1 MPGKR
6 NSRSRVRGSWAAR
19 LTGAGFA
26 ILLAVVGVAT
36 YLVVGGSHAS
46 KDATALPTRVL
57 GTQAIG
63 LISTGPAAS
72 GDANPNPQTLLASRS
87 GLSFVTSGQSGANWT
102 ADQMAGGTYIFIY
115 LPTGQCLGPSSLG
128 SLAGLAKCNLA
139 ASQRWVRRGGQA
151 DSTGLEYWQIRNLA
165 SGLCLTSVAAKGSA
179 KAGASAARLQR
190 CQSQPGW
197 RQLIAFL
204 TAD

>member
-6 NSRSRVRGSWAAR
+6 NARSRVRGSWAAR
-19 LTGAGFA
+19 LTGTGFA

-36 YLVVGGSHAS
+36 YLIVGGPHAS

-63 LISTGPAAS
+63 LVNTAPATP

-87 GLSFVTSGQSGANWT
+87 GLSFVTSGQAGANWT
-102 ADQMAGGTYIFIY
+102 ADQMVGGTYIFIY
-115 LPTGQCLGPSSLG
+115 LPTGQCLGPSRG
-128 SLAGLAKCNLA
+128 SLMGLSQCNLS
-139 ASQRWVRRGGQA
+139 ASQRWVRLDGQA
-151 DSTGLEYWQIRNLA
+151 DSTGLEYWQIRNL
-165 SGLCLTSVAAKGSA
+165 SDRLCLTSVTAKGSA
-179 KAGASAARLQR
+179 KTAASAARLQR
-190 CQSQPGW
+190 CQAHPGW

-204 TAD
+204 AAD

>member
-6 NSRSRVRGSWAAR
+6 SSRTRVRGSWAAR

-46 KDATALPTRVL
+46 KDATALPTRVV

-63 LISTGPAAS
+63 LINTGPATS
-72 GDANPNPQTLLASRS
+72 GDANPDPQTLLASRS

-102 ADQMAGGTYIFIY
+102 ADQMVGGTYIFIY

-139 ASQRWVRRGGQA
+139 ASQRWVRRDGQA
-151 DSTGLEYWQIRNLA
+151 DSTGLEYWQLRNLA
-165 SGLCLTSVAAKGSA
+165 SGLCLTSVAAKGPA
-179 KAGASAARLQR
+179 KTAASAARLQR
-190 CQSQPGW
+190 CQSRPGW